1 MPNLIS
7 RRSFLGRMN
16 CAAISAMPVLN
27 TLLNLKLAG
36 HLAAADPGSDHRAL
50 VCLFLSGGCD
60 TFNVLVPRGTDEY
73 NEYKTVRGGIAL
85 PQNALLPINPT
96 VSPGLSL
103 GLHPGLPGIQSLFE
117 SGKAA
122 FVANVGTLVERVTKD
137 DYNADDGTKRFPLN
151 LYSHSD
157 QVEQWH
163 TAMTDVRS
171 AKGWAGRAADLIH
184 GQNTNQTV
192 SMNISL
198 TGSNIWQSGDNTLEY
213 TVSTDGA
220 IGLEGYD
227 PNDTNEWSTVPIRT
241 RAVDSQ
247 LALQYQHLLS
257 QAFNTKKVAALDAYT
272 LFNDA
277 VNVTLPNTVTFP
289 DSYLAAQFQMVAK
302 AIAGHT
308 ALGQARQTFFIEYG
322 GWDHHDGVIE
332 NQAQMLPE
340 VDAAVKAFFDCLAA
354 LGLANNVTLFTAS
367 DFGRT
372 LTTDNDGAD
381 HAWGGNHL
389 VVGGAVNGKRIY
401 GQYPQLYVDSPLDV
415 GRGRLIPQVSVDEY
429 FAELALWFGV
439 PRSDLHLV
447 LPNLGNFY
455 SVGGSGSPLGFLP
468 QT

>member
-1 MPNLIS
+1 MPI
-7 RRSFLGRMN
+7 
-16 CAAISAMPVLN
+16 LN

-36 HLAAADPGSDHRAL
+36 NIAAAAPASDHRAL

-60 TFNVLVPRGTDEY
+60 TFNVLVPRGAAEY
-73 NEYKTVRGGIAL
+73 AEYKSARGGIAL
-85 PQNALLPINPT
+85 PQSALLPINPLG
-96 VSPGLSL
+96 SPGVTL

-117 SGKAA
+117 AGRAA
-122 FVANVGTLVERVTKD
+122 FVANVGTLVERVTKA
-137 DYNADDGTKRFPLN
+137 DYNSDDGAKRFPIN

-163 TAMTDVRS
+163 TSTPDIRS

-184 GQNTNQTV
+184 DLNANQTV

-198 TGSNIWQSGDNTLEY
+198 TGANIWQSGENTLEY

-227 PNDTNEWSTVPIRT
+227 PSDTDEWSTVPIRT
-241 RAVDSQ
+241 HAVDSQ
-247 LALQYQHLLS
+247 LAFQYEHLLS
-257 QAFNTKKVAALDAYT
+257 QAFNAKKISALDAYT
-272 LFNDA
+272 LFNNA
-277 VNVTLPNTVTFP
+277 VNVTLPASVTFP
-289 DSYLAAQFQMVAK
+289 DSYLSQQFQMVAK

-308 ALGQARQTFFIEYG
+308 TMGQSRQTFFIEYG
-322 GWDHHDGVIE
+322 GWDHHDGVIP

-340 VDAAVKAFFDCLAA
+340 VDAAVKAFYDCLAA
-354 LGLANNVTLFTAS
+354 MGLQDNVTLFTAS

-372 LTTDNDGAD
+372 LSTDNDGSD
-381 HAWGGNHL
+381 HAWGGNHF

-401 GQYPQLYVDSPLDV
+401 GQYPQLYVDNPLDV
-415 GRGRLIPQVSVDEY
+415 ERGRLIPEVSVDEY

-447 LPNLGNFY
+447 LPNIGNFF
-455 SVGGSGSPLGFLP
+455 STGGTGTPLGFL
-468 QT
+468 